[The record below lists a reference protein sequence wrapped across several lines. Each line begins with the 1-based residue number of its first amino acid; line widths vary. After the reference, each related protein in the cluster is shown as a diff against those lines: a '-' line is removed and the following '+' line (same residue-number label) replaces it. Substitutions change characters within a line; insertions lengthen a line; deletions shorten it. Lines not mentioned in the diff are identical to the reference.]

1 MRRMIANKW
10 FNYLIWFAGGKEWS
24 YVLLMETKSKDAFE
38 KEDETYVKIVIPFP
52 QKEWLEDAL
61 LR

>member
-1 MRRMIANKW
+1 M
-10 FNYLIWFAGGKEWS
+10 
-24 YVLLMETKSKDAFE
+24 LMETKSKDAFE